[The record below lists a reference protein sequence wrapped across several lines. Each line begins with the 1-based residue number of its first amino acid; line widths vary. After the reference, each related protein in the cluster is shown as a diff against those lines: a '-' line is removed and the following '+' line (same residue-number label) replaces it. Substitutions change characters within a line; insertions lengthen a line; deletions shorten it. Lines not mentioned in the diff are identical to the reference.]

1 MAEMS
6 LGGVLLTALNCAPLI
21 EYADCGENIRHNSQN
36 RKIYHI
42 IKDARGMARS
52 AERTV
57 IPGEI
62 LKPSSHWETVH
73 NLGWQIITSASL
85 DIEILAWLIEAELR
99 LGGFRGLRTMYEK
112 LTVIVAQH
120 WDALRS
126 VDDDDEAER
135 FSPFAGLNG
144 LGAEGALVQP
154 LRLASLLPA
163 GKFGEMSLWDFQL
176 GQRPGEA
183 ARREKLH
190 QAASEAGRQAM
201 SAHLCDVTGALM
213 AFVIDASA
221 RYIVAWKLCSTMKAD
236 EEKDTLDLALARQ
249 GSTRQLSRTGPDHYQ
264 ITARPILP
272 AIWLTGSRRR
282 RWGTCAAQRTVRR
295 RKAKLSACIRRSK
308 SRVLLDNSYLPG
320 ELERQIATF
329 IEHYHHARYHESLD
343 NLTPADVAYARANII
358 MAERERI
365 KQRTREDR
373 RLQHQLQVA

>member
-36 RKIYHI
+36 REIYHI

-112 LTVIVAQH
+112 LTVIVTQH

-183 ARREKLH
+183 ARREKLQ

-201 SAHLCDVTGALM
+201 SAHLCDVTGALVAFDAMM
-213 AFVIDASA
+213 AVISEKGGAYAPPSSNIRSVLIEAATAMRALGAVDLAEPVAPDEPMVAPVNGAHAAVPSA
-221 RYIVAWKLCSTMKAD
+221 RPATAGPEGIASREQAFELLAD
-236 EEKDTLDLALARQ
+236 IARYFRRTEPHSPIPMAIETL
-249 GSTRQLSRTGPDHYQ
+249 
-264 ITARPILP
+264 
-272 AIWLTGSRRR
+272 
-282 RWGTCAAQRTVRR
+282 VRR
-295 RKAKLSACIRRSK
+295 GRMDFLELLAELVPEAQARNAVLTAAGIKPDGDGITKL
-308 SRVLLDNSYLPG
+308 
-320 ELERQIATF
+320 
-329 IEHYHHARYHESLD
+329 
-343 NLTPADVAYARANII
+343 
-358 MAERERI
+358 
-365 KQRTREDR
+365 
-373 RLQHQLQVA
+373 